1 MISHGVDIID
11 VARIADMIERHAD
24 AFWNRVYTPA
34 ERAYCE
40 SNPKRLAE
48 HAAARYAAKEAV
60 LKCLGTG
67 WRDGIAWT
75 DIEVRKLPSGQPI
88 LFLTGQ
94 ASLIA
99 QSLGIR
105 RWHLSLSHTASLA
118 IASAIAE

>member
-11 VARIADMIERHAD
+11 VARIAGMIERHAD
-24 AFWNRVYTPA
+24 DFWNRVYTPA
-34 ERAYCE
+34 ERAYCDA
-40 SNPKRLAE
+40 NPKRRAE

-75 DIEVRKLPSGQPI
+75 DVEVRRHPSGQPF
-88 LFLTGQ
+88 LFLSGQ
-94 ASLIA
+94 AALIA

-105 RWHLSLSHTASLA
+105 RWHLSLSHTDSLA